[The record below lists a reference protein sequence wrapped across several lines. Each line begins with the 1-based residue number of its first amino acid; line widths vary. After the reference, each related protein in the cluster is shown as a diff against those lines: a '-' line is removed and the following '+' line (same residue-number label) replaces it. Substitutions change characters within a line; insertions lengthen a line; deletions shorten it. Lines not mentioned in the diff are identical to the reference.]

1 MKRRLVLLGAPGSG
15 KGTQAEMITRQF
27 GIPVTSPGAILRRE
41 RDLGTPLG
49 LETADT
55 TQHGGLVSDKI
66 IVELIEDWLRLHGGH
81 GFVFD
86 GFPRTMPQAE
96 SLQSIL
102 VRHRTPLD
110 LAIWLDVNEE
120 TVSDRI
126 ASRLQCQGCGFT
138 TSLSSASFAQRPV
151 CPYCDGPLVRR
162 NDDDIDVLKKRLEEF
177 GAKTQPLAAFYEKSG
192 ALRKIDGNRD
202 RDAVF
207 GDISRLIEQSA

>member
-1 MKRRLVLLGAPGSG
+1 
-15 KGTQAEMITRQF
+15 MITRQF

-41 RDLGTPLG
+41 KELGTPLG

-55 TQHGGLVSDKI
+55 TKHGGLVSDKI

-86 GFPRTMPQAE
+86 GFPRTIPQAK

-102 VRHRTPLD
+102 VRHKTPLD
-110 LAIWLDVNEE
+110 LAIWLDVTEQ
-120 TVSDRI
+120 TVAERI
-126 ASRLQCQGCGFT
+126 LSRLQCQGCGFT
-138 TSLSSASFAQRPV
+138 TSLTSAHFAERPV

-162 NDDDIDVLKKRLEEF
+162 NDDDAEVLKTRLEEF
-177 GAKTQPLAAFYEKSG
+177 NAKTQPLAAFYEKAG
-192 ALRKIDGNRD
+192 TLRRIDGNRD

-207 GDISRLIEQSA
+207 SDISRLIEESA